1 MMFKL
6 TAFATSSA
14 CSCQRRFDAGA
25 FALNVVV
32 LDLCRRVFGGE
43 VGVFVFEFLM
53 AAFVAFDFFSF

>member
-1 MMFKL
+1 MGI
-6 TAFATSSA
+6 APPRA
-14 CSCQRRFDAGA
+14 CSRQCGFDAGA

-32 LDLCRRVFGGE
+32 LDLCRRMFGGE